1 MWICLQIY
9 IYILCSVHKHL
20 YCSQIYV
27 IACANKYMH
36 MNIYIYSYKTHI
48 YTYMVYIYCV
58 YIYILYMLYTYI
70 LMYSSLLFWTTIT
83 FIRGLGQ
90 ILFEDDGLSEG
101 ARERDTHIYIYIYI
115 HILYI
120 RTRTSLFMEVKHD
133 LHFLID
139 LSSWCDATL
148 SWNPTWT
155 ANSV

>member
-1 MWICLQIY
+1 MSINIYIYYAVYINIYIVRKYMWLHVRINICIWIY
-9 IYILCSVHKHL
+9 IYIVTIHT
-20 YCSQIYV
+20 
-27 IACANKYMH
+27 
-36 MNIYIYSYKTHI
+36 YIHI
-48 YTYMVYIYCV
+48 WYIFIV
-58 YIYILYMLYTYI
+58 YIYIYIEYVIYLYFNVLFFAILNNNYIYTRAGAD
-70 LMYSSLLFWTTIT
+70 FVWRRWVE
-83 FIRGLGQ
+83 RG
-90 ILFEDDGLSEG
+90 
-101 ARERDTHIYIYIYI
+101 RERERHTHIYI

>member
-1 MWICLQIY
+1 MSINIY

-36 MNIYIYSYKTHI
+36 MNIYIYIVTIHTYIHI
-48 YTYMVYIYCV
+48 WYIFIV

-101 ARERDTHIYIYIYI
+101 ARERHTHIYIYTYFV
-115 HILYI
+115 HTHAYKSVHGGQTWLTFPHRFKFLMRCYAV
-120 RTRTSLFMEVKHD
+120 MEPHMNRK
-133 LHFLID
+133 
-139 LSSWCDATL
+139 
-148 SWNPTWT
+148 
-155 ANSV
+155 